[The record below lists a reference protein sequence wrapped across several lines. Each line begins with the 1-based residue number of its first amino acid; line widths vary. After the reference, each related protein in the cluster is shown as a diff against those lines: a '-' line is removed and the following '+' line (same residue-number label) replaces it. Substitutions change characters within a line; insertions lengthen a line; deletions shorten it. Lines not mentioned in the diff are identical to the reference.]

1 MFLMAAATAGSL
13 PTWYL
18 ANRVH
23 AHTRLRIK
31 DYCHNGTGARSD
43 SKAPRS
49 SSATASALQE
59 AVEWLHSRCGRW
71 PSARVAS
78 IASESVSV

>member
-1 MFLMAAATAGSL
+1 MLFIVTATAGAL

-31 DYCHNGTGARSD
+31 DYCD

-78 IASESVSV
+78 IASESFV

>member
-31 DYCHNGTGARSD
+31 DYCHNGTTWLELCASCTMVKRTVAGAPPD
-43 SKAPRS
+43 KLLFDPA
-49 SSATASALQE
+49 A
-59 AVEWLHSRCGRW
+59 
-71 PSARVAS
+71 
-78 IASESVSV
+78 